1 MYTGNERLR
10 EVIGKQ
16 DRPCRP
22 REKTY
27 SQIHHP
33 LPVRLSCDSAP
44 PMIAFMPASSLTV
57 GDVVA
62 FLEEFAPVELAES
75 WDNVGLIAGDETWP
89 ATKVLTCLT
98 LTEDVAAEAVSS
110 GVGLVVSHHPLL
122 FKAVKRI
129 TADTSE
135 GRTLL
140 ALLKAGIA
148 VYSPHTSFDSA
159 REGINHLLT
168 VKLGLSR
175 VQPLRPLDDEADL
188 GGGRIGWLPAQIT
201 LAEFLALVQDSLNVS
216 AISYVGDPE
225 TKVQRVAV
233 ACGSAAEFLT
243 DAERHEADVLLTGEA
258 RFHACLEART
268 RGIPMVLAGHYA
280 TERPGVEDLAAIIAR
295 QFPGLEAFASTV
307 ERDPLN
313 WSSR

>member
-1 MYTGNERLR
+1 
-10 EVIGKQ
+10 
-16 DRPCRP
+16 
-22 REKTY
+22 
-27 SQIHHP
+27 
-33 LPVRLSCDSAP
+33 
-44 PMIAFMPASSLTV
+44 MPTPDLTV

-62 FLEEFAPVELAES
+62 FLQEFAPVELAES
-75 WDNVGLIAGDETWP
+75 WDNVGLIVGDD
-89 ATKVLTCLT
+89 ARSAARVLTCLT

-129 TADTSE
+129 TTETSE

-175 VQPLRPLDDEADL
+175 IQPLRPAEDESEL

-201 LAEFLALVQDSLNVS
+201 LAEFLVLVQDTLDVRS
-216 AISYVGDPE
+216 ISYVGDPE

-233 ACGSAAEFLT
+233 ACGSAAEFLA

-280 TERPGVEDLAAIIAR
+280 TERPGVEALAAIIAR
-295 QFPGLEAFASTV
+295 QFPGLAASASTV

-313 WSSR
+313 WSVR